1 MVQTALKKLPYK
13 DIPAVTETY
22 VDGFGSIQADDDG
35 VRIILTVSRPDP
47 PKKGSKLIT
56 GYNGTGARL
65 HMPLRTMLELHTQ
78 LGGMI
83 DVLIQQGILKGEPS
97 GALKTLQ

>member
-56 GYNGTGARL
+56 GYNGTGAGFTCRCG
-65 HMPLRTMLELHTQ
+65 RCWNYT
-78 LGGMI
+78 
-83 DVLIQQGILKGEPS
+83 PS
-97 GALKTLQ
+97 LAG